1 MGTKIGTVEFSPSK
15 MFETIFEDKIDGNI
29 YWGMLTQFVF
39 NLSDQDRC
47 FCCLKS
53 NQVFDFKICRFSL
66 FFLSSSDHHPNLF
79 ISYLLF
85 LFLNSFFL

>member
-1 MGTKIGTVEFSPSK
+1 MGAKIGTDEFTPSK

-29 YWGMLTQFVF
+29 YWGILTQFVF
-39 NLSDQDRC
+39 NLSDQDHC

-53 NQVFDFKICRFSL
+53 NQVFDFKICRFSF
-66 FFLSSSDHHPNLF
+66 FFLSSSIIPTCSP

-85 LFLNSFFL
+85 FNSFFL